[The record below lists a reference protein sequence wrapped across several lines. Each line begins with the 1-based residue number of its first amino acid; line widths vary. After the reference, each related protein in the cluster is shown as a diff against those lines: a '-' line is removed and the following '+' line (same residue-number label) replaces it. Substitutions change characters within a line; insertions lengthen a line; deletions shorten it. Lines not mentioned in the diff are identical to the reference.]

1 MKNTSRIALVMITGF
16 AIVGLAL
23 PAWAGEF
30 VKTIP
35 AGDKL
40 ELTVLMRTAGVKIES
55 WDRAV
60 VEVRSKEDMSRGI
73 EVKESEIRLS
83 YKSRAGDMV
92 APDEDLFLKVPKTT
106 QLDATTVSGE
116 LTLAGPV
123 ERVKLTSI
131 SGELVMKGSAGRMAL
146 KTISG
151 DIEIKTATGDL
162 TAGTVSGEI
171 KGGSISGKL
180 IELQTVSGDIVL
192 DGLSSEQVRVK
203 TVSGDITLGCRLSPV
218 GTVKIATVS
227 GDAELRLPA
236 GAGFTAALKSRSG
249 DLSTDFD
256 KAEKESQGVRT
267 RVKVGS
273 GEAEIEMASLSGDL
287 KIIKTK

>member
-180 IELQTVSGDIVL
+180 IELQTVSGDI
-192 DGLSSEQVRVK
+192 
-203 TVSGDITLGCRLSPV
+203 TLGCRLSPV

>member
-151 DIEIKTATGDL
+151 DIEIKT
-162 TAGTVSGEI
+162 VSGEI